1 MADESEQFL
10 DDLDD
15 LSRNPN
21 VAQPGRNLRSNDV
34 QQLSAATDFD
44 VTDLNQEFLD
54 TSTGVNS
61 NVVPPNDGVDL
72 CF

>member
-1 MADESEQFL
+1 MADESDQFL

-21 VAQPGRNLRSNDV
+21 IPQTGRNLQSNNV

-44 VTDLNQEFLD
+44 VTDLSQEFLD